1 MKGPAFSTLACP
13 TWTLAQ
19 ALAKGREYGYR
30 AIELRL
36 IDGELIEDSMPAAE
50 RKRVGTLLSD
60 SGLEL
65 VGVDSSIRL
74 TEDEP
79 AVVAGQIARF
89 LDLAAGWGS
98 PLVRVFGGK
107 GERDN
112 AVQSLRLASREAER
126 SGVRI
131 GLETHDEFASA
142 AAVASVLDAV
152 DSPDVGAIWDIVHT
166 NRTGETPAA
175 VVARLGD
182 RILGVHIK
190 DARRTDPTGS
200 WQDGFGYVLLGQGE
214 VPVRGCLEALQS
226 AGYQHWVVAEWEK
239 RWHPEIEEPEVA
251 LPQHATVLNQW
262 LTSLSPL
269 GARGEGSISQGMSG

>member
-19 ALAKGREYGYR
+19 ALARGREYGYR
-30 AIELRL
+30 ALELRL

-50 RKRVGTLLSD
+50 HKRVGTLLSD
-60 SGLEL
+60 SGLAL
-65 VGVDSSIRL
+65 VAVDSSIRL
-74 TEDEP
+74 TEGQP
-79 AVVAGQIARF
+79 AVVAGPIARF
-89 LDLAAGWGS
+89 LELAAGWGS

-112 AVQSLRLASREAER
+112 AAVALRLASREAER

-131 GLETHDEFASA
+131 GLETHDEFSSA
-142 AAVASVLDAV
+142 ASVASVLAAV

-166 NRTGETPAA
+166 NRTGETPAE
-175 VVARLGD
+175 VVAHLGA
-182 RILGVHIK
+182 RILDVHIK

-200 WQDGFGYVLLGQGE
+200 WQDGFGYVLLGRGE
-214 VPVRGCLEALQS
+214 VPVRACLEALQT

-239 RWHPEIEEPEVA
+239 RWHPEIEEPEMA
-251 LPQHATVLNQW
+251 LPQHAAVLNEW
-262 LTSLSPL
+262 LAVL
-269 GARGEGSISQGMSG
+269 GGTAVTGG